1 MVKGRDMIYK
11 LYCAYSNSQ
20 TESYCTIAPRL
31 GLSPIIDT
39 QSWVCSNDHFILQKP
54 IKLTSIAGVRWM
66 ISYINIPISIKPLTQ
81 IE

>member
-1 MVKGRDMIYK
+1 MVKGRDVIYK
-11 LYCAYSNSQ
+11 LYIVPILTRK

-54 IKLTSIAGVRWM
+54 IKLTLIAGVRLM
-66 ISYINIPISIKPLTQ
+66 ISYKHTNINQTPQ